1 MLELLIAEDENLI
14 AESLKKRFLES
25 GFHPM
30 IVNDGKAA
38 LEAVEKIV
46 FDVIILDWNMPN
58 LSGLEV
64 CKVLRD
70 RGIKAPI
77 ILLTVF
83 SDTTNKVDALNA
95 GADDYITKP
104 FSFEEVLARVNA
116 VVRRF
121 HTTTTE
127 LSFNNYTLNLLDHT
141 LIKPN
146 ETIKLSQKEY
156 ELLKFFIKNKNM
168 IVNKDQ
174 ICEQAWGTKCSPLS
188 NIVEVTIKNLRRK
201 LESETHKNFIR
212 TIYGEGY
219 IFFADKIHK
228 Y

>member
-1 MLELLIAEDENLI
+1 MEILIAEDEKQI
-14 AESLKKRFLES
+14 ADSLRKRFLEI

-30 IVNDGKAA
+30 IVSDGEAA
-38 LEAVEKIV
+38 LAAVEKIV
-46 FDVIILDWNMPN
+46 FDVIILDWRMPKF
-58 LSGLEV
+58 SGFEV
-64 CKVLRD
+64 CKLLRE
-70 RGIKAPI
+70 RQIKAPI
-77 ILLTVF
+77 ILLTALT
-83 SDTTNKVDALNA
+83 DICNKVEALNV

-121 HTTTTE
+121 HSTTTE
-127 LSFNNYTLNLLDHT
+127 LGFNNYILNLVDHT
-141 LIKPN
+141 LVKPN

-156 ELLKFFIKNKNM
+156 DLLKFFIKNKNA

-219 IFFADKIHK
+219 IFFADEILKH
-228 Y
+228 